1 MEKIQETVKVKH
13 DTEREAVEFIDSERR
28 RANEEGFEI
37 KKSGYTK
44 KEKKSK
50 GIVVADWVISEIT
63 YKYAEEY
70 VAEDN

>member
-13 DTEREAVEFIDSERR
+13 DTEREAIEFIDAERK

-50 GIVVADWVISEIT
+50 GVVIADWVISEIT

-70 VAEDN
+70 VAEG

>member
-13 DTEREAVEFIDSERR
+13 DTEREAIEFIDAERK
-28 RANEEGFEI
+28 RAKDECFEI

-50 GIVVADWVISEIT
+50 GVVIACWVISEIT

-70 VAEDN
+70 VAEE

>member
-13 DTEREAVEFIDSERR
+13 NTEREAIEFIDAERK
-28 RANEEGFEI
+28 RAKDECFEI

-50 GIVVADWVISEIT
+50 GLVIANWVISEIT

-70 VAEDN
+70 VAEE

>member
-13 DTEREAVEFIDSERR
+13 DTEREAVEFIDAERK

-37 KKSGYTK
+37 KKSSYTK
-44 KEKKSK
+44 KEKRSK
-50 GIVVADWVISEIT
+50 GEVIAEWYITEVT

-70 VAEDN
+70 VAEEA

>member
-1 MEKIQETVKVKH
+1 MMEKIQESIKMKH
-13 DTEREAVEFIDSERR
+13 DTEKEAVAHIDAERQ

-50 GIVVADWVISEIT
+50 GVVIAEWFISDIT

-70 VAEDN
+70 VAEE

>member
-13 DTEREAVEFIDSERR
+13 DTEREAIEFIDAERK
-28 RANEEGFEI
+28 RAKDECFEI

-50 GIVVADWVISEIT
+50 GLVIANWVISEIT

-70 VAEDN
+70 VAEE

>member
-13 DTEREAVEFIDSERR
+13 DTEREAIEFIDSERK

-50 GIVVADWVISEIT
+50 GVVIADWVISEIT

-70 VAEDN
+70 VAEG